1 MKKELLFASAQY
13 IAPATGNNGN
23 KTIYSRIALH
33 PGQLRLL
40 FLVLSILMV
49 TCSTGWANYNPSFG
63 LSPQSHFFATYRY
76 KPLTHNTGVNNIINP
91 FLPISK
97 NNKQLFTDVT
107 LLITN
112 DFYTDFDVMLYN
124 TVLDQYWLVNISPST
139 YQEELTVPEG
149 TYDITFWPNDMGRNH
164 HYYSVACGP
173 SGGGIGT
180 KFFYGVSIT
189 SAMYCNYI
197 NIE

>member
-1 MKKELLFASAQY
+1 MKKV
-13 IAPATGNNGN
+13 
-23 KTIYSRIALH
+23 
-33 PGQLRLL
+33 L
-40 FLVLSILMV
+40 FLALSILMV
-49 TCSTGWANYNPSFG
+49 SYSTGWANYKPSFG
-63 LSPQSHFFATYRY
+63 VSPLPQSHF
-76 KPLTHNTGVNNIINP
+76 NNGENNFINP

-97 NNKQLFTDVT
+97 NNKRALADVT

-124 TVLDQYWLVNISPST
+124 TVLDQYWLVNISPNT

-149 TYDITFWPNDMGRNH
+149 TYDITFWPNDMGRYH
-164 HYYSVACGP
+164 HYYSIACGP
-173 SGGGIGT
+173 SGGAIGT

-197 NIE
+197 NME

>member
-1 MKKELLFASAQY
+1 MKKELLFASAQC
-13 IAPATGNNGN
+13 IAPAAGNNGN

-49 TCSTGWANYNPSFG
+49 TCSTGWANYKPSFG
-63 LSPQSHFFATYRY
+63 LSPQSHTV
-76 KPLTHNTGVNNIINP
+76 VNNIINP

-97 NNKQLFTDVT
+97 TNKQSFTDVT

-149 TYDITFWPNDMGRNH
+149 IYDITFWPNDMGRSH

-173 SGGGIGT
+173 SGGGFGT
-180 KFFYGVSIT
+180 KFFYGVNIT

-197 NIE
+197 NME